1 MSDETLDKKSKFRL
15 VVSKIKENLKIFISI
30 GVIIVIA
37 FAVVVFLENKRV
49 KEEIS
54 ISKEFNK
61 AKILIKNEKKQESFV
76 LLERIVNK
84 KHKFYSPLSLYLIL
98 DFELEKNHDLIL
110 KLFDKVISIKKIDKE
125 NINLIKIKKALFL
138 SENYGEQEM
147 LKVLNPIINSD
158 SVWRSNAINILVD
171 YFSSKGSFSKADQY
185 KKLLNKKDSK

>member
-1 MSDETLDKKSKFRL
+1 MSDETLDKKNKFRL
-15 VVSKIKENLKIFISI
+15 VVSKIKENSKIFISI
-30 GVIIVIA
+30 GAIIVIA
-37 FAVVVFLENKRV
+37 FVVVLFLENRRA
-49 KEEIS
+49 KEDML

-61 AKILIKNEKKQESFV
+61 AKILIQNEKQQESFV
-76 LLERIVNK
+76 ILERIVNK

-110 KLFDKVISIKKIDKE
+110 ELFDKVISIKKIDKE

-185 KKLLNKKDSK
+185 KKLLNKKDNK